1 MYTIH
6 CIQYNVYNT
15 KYTKLCTQYYVQC
28 TKYNVYR
35 GEGMGIF
42 ENSPRKWPN
51 SHSRKLFLNLF
62 EEWQN
67 SILSRYSAITLH
79 NIHLN
84 AKSHNLLLEPSSR
97 KYNLQSPMHH

>member
-1 MYTIH
+1 M
-6 CIQYNVYNT
+6 
-15 KYTKLCTQYYVQC
+15 
-28 TKYNVYR
+28 R
-35 GEGMGIF
+35 IF

-97 KYNLQSPMHH
+97 KYNLQSLKQLKFGINSLVMLLKELNLKFLALLFQDLPEIQT